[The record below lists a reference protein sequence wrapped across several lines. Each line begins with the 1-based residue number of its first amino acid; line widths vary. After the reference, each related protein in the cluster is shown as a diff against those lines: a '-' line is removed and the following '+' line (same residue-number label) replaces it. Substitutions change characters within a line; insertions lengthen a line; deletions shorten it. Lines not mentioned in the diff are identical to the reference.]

1 MVLKEKLLA
10 VAATK
15 VFFLFSSI
23 TFAIDYIRNEPNKKV
38 IATEHY
44 WEFNKRENPNHYGW
58 CGHAALQSAMSAF
71 YTKDPNTNKRIGVP
85 TLSQIHNQFLKIDP
99 HGNRY
104 GYKQSNAE
112 CQGFGHCPELNLLKE
127 GATRFGFS
135 TVRYN
140 AYSELELFNGLK
152 SIIDS
157 GATAVVLSR
166 TYTRNV
172 SGSSWGNVGHFYAV
186 HGYRTEAGK
195 SYLYVRD
202 PVFEHGG
209 DAIDI
214 HEIPMNKWWEQM
226 KIKRGTGYH
235 VGYFSIKK

>member
-10 VAATK
+10 VAATT
-15 VFFLFSSI
+15 VFSLFSSI

-44 WEFNKRENPNHYGW
+44 WEFNKRENPNRYGW

-71 YTKDPNTNKRIGVP
+71 YPKDPNTNKRIGVP

-99 HGNRY
+99 HSNRY

-112 CQGFGHCPELNLLKE
+112 CQRFGYCPELNLLKE

-166 TYTRNV
+166 THTRNV
-172 SGSSWGNVGHFYAV
+172 YGTYWGDVGHFYAV

-202 PVFEHGG
+202 PLVEHGG
-209 DAIDI
+209 DATDI

-226 KIKRGTGYH
+226 KIKRGSGYY
-235 VGYFSIKK
+235 VGYFSVKK